1 MSGAAGLLR
10 AAQQLQQRAERRR
23 GAEAVGLYQQA
34 VVKYQEAISA
44 AGGDDP
50 DALFGLAESLQGGA
64 EATLAACAALPDEV
78 LTAAAAQQADLQAAA
93 ALQESVAAYQRV
105 LEGGQPR
112 VDALVCAG
120 NALSTWAEVCARRD
134 QPQALQLLK
143 RAAEAYKAALQ
154 REEDALTWS
163 NLADC
168 LVQHASLCCD
178 AGQGADAGPLFDEA
192 MQAYQRACGLSDA
205 ADGDDVPGLL
215 INWARGLLAMA
226 QQAQELA
233 LVLAL
238 LDDAARRLEQSIA
251 FQRGSEEPLLALGD
265 VLLERG
271 EKLAAGEDGAGA
283 AAALQRALSEGYQ
296 QAQRIRA
303 ASPEAALGVAD
314 VHVQLARLAGA
325 AGEAATAAQHWQA
338 AEAGY
343 RAALQ
348 QPAAFDFAER
358 CDARYN
364 HACCLARCGQ
374 AGEAAALLRGL
385 LQLGSVSRQD
395 IQQDADLAGVQL

>member
-1 MSGAAGLLR
+1 M
-10 AAQQLQQRAERRR
+10 
-23 GAEAVGLYQQA
+23 
-34 VVKYQEAISA
+34 
-44 AGGDDP
+44 
-50 DALFGLAESLQGGA
+50 
-64 EATLAACAALPDEV
+64 
-78 LTAAAAQQADLQAAA
+78 
-93 ALQESVAAYQRV
+93 
-105 LEGGQPR
+105 
-112 VDALVCAG
+112 
-120 NALSTWAEVCARRD
+120 
-134 QPQALQLLK
+134 
-143 RAAEAYKAALQ
+143 
-154 REEDALTWS
+154 
-163 NLADC
+163 
-168 LVQHASLCCD
+168 
-178 AGQGADAGPLFDEA
+178 
-192 MQAYQRACGLSDA
+192 
-205 ADGDDVPGLL
+205 
-215 INWARGLLAMA
+215 
-226 QQAQELA
+226 
-233 LVLAL
+233 LAL

>member
-23 GAEAVGLYQQA
+23 GAEAVPLYQQA
-34 VVKYQEAISA
+34 VAQYREAIA
-44 AGGDDP
+44 AAAADDP

-64 EATLAACAALPDEV
+64 EATLAACTALPDEA
-78 LTAAAAQQADLQAAA
+78 LTAAAAQQAASQAAV
-93 ALQESVAAYQRV
+93 ALQESVAAYRRV
-105 LEGGQPR
+105 LEGGQLR

-134 QPQALQLLK
+134 ANQSLQLLQQ
-143 RAAEAYKAALQ
+143 ATEAYQAALQ

-168 LVQHASLCCD
+168 LVQRASVCCE
-178 AGQGADAGPLFDEA
+178 AGQGAAAGPLFDEA

-226 QQAQELA
+226 QQVQDLA
-233 LVLAL
+233 LALSL
-238 LDDAARRLEQSIA
+238 LDEAARRLEQSIA

-271 EKLAAGEDGAGA
+271 EKLAAAGDGAGA

-303 ASPEAALGVAD
+303 SSPEAALGVAD
-314 VHVQLARLAGA
+314 VHVQLARLAGTAGDA
-325 AGEAATAAQHWQA
+325 AAAAEHWSA
-338 AEAGY
+338 SEAGY

-348 QPAAFDFAER
+348 QPAAFDFSER

-364 HACCLARCGQ
+364 HACCLARCGR
-374 AGEAAALLRGL
+374 AAEAAVLLRAL
-385 LQLGSVSRQD
+385 LQLGSVAEWD
-395 IQQDADLAGVQL
+395 IQRDADLAGVQL